1 MQGTGHRRAGP
12 LPAMMWPR
20 APLSAPACHCLR
32 RNAVVG
38 LGRVSSSV
46 SVAAVKTYLARVFT
60 KLGARDRARLVVV
73 GYEARLV
80 SLPGTSDR

>member
-1 MQGTGHRRAGP
+1 
-12 LPAMMWPR
+12 
-20 APLSAPACHCLR
+20 
-32 RNAVVG
+32 
-38 LGRVSSSV
+38 VSSSV